1 MQDNTDIKI
10 INIIEIKADKKNIL
24 FILFNFFA

>member
-10 INIIEIKADKKNIL
+10 INIIEIKADKKKIL